1 MNIDDVVTQLRGYC
15 PFFGGRV
22 AGAADY
28 HNGIATGT
36 AWLEVPAAYVVPLDD
51 DAADNDA
58 LNGLRQTVT
67 ERIGVVVNWTTID
80 RRGQTPAG
88 ALAAARQQIFA
99 ALLNWKPAGANA
111 ARGMAY
117 AGGSM
122 LDFDR
127 ARLFY
132 QFDFT
137 LETMIT
143 DADGWQWPDA
153 TLTEIDA
160 TSVQPA
166 GTPVAQIDVTL
177 PQS

>member
-1 MNIDDVVTQLRGYC
+1 MNIDDVITQLRANC
-15 PFFGGRV
+15 PLLGPRV

-28 HNGIATGT
+28 ATGIATGS
-36 AWLEVPAAYVVPLDD
+36 AWLATPAAYVIPLDD
-51 DAADNDA
+51 DAGDNDA

-67 ERIGVVVNWTTID
+67 ERIGVVVNWATID

-88 ALAAARQQIFA
+88 DLSPARTQIFA

-143 DADGWQWPDA
+143 DADGWQYPDTA
-153 TLTEIDA
+153 LTGIDA
-160 TSVQPA
+160 TSTQPT